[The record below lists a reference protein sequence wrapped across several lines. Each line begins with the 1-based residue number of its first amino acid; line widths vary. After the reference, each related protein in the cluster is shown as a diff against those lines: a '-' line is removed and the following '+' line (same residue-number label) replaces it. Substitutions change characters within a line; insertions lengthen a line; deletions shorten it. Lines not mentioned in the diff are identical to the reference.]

1 VDPMTTMTSAIASGI
16 GNAVRGGL
24 QYQALFAIGLV
35 LFVLTLAVNWIAEKV
50 LDRQKRKFA
59 R

>member
-1 VDPMTTMTSAIASGI
+1 MMPMTAAIASGI
-16 GNAVRGGL
+16 GNAVHGGP
-24 QYQALFAIGLV
+24 QYQALFAVGLI
-35 LFVLTLAVNWIAEKV
+35 LFITTLAVNLIASRV

>member
-1 VDPMTTMTSAIASGI
+1 MTTMTSAIASGI

-24 QYQALFAIGLV
+24 QYQALFAVGLI
-35 LFVLTLAVNWIAEKV
+35 LFILTLAVNIIAERV
-50 LDRQKRKFA
+50 LERQKRKFA